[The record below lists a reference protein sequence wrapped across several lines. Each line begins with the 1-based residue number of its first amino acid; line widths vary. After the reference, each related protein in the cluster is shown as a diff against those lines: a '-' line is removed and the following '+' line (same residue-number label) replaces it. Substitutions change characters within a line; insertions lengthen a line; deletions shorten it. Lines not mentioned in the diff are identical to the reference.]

1 MKKFLNILFRIIL
14 GISMIFIILGPVLAY
29 QQLWFALV
37 WFIFPGSFAMVGLEY
52 AIKGKFECI

>member
-1 MKKFLNILFRIIL
+1 MKKFLNIIFRIIL

-37 WFIFPGSFAMVGLEY
+37 WFIFSGSFVMVGLEY
-52 AIKGKFECI
+52 AIKVKFEHI